1 MKPQH
6 QEKTKYVRQKNVLCL
21 MDYGKDCHTGFAT
34 VSKNILRHVRSHFG
48 QEVRFHIC
56 AVNHFGDTYEEED
69 GTLVFS
75 AKRNDV
81 RADDFGR
88 FAFLKILKDSDD
100 YDGIFIIQDLGVIQP
115 IIPILETVQQEK
127 REAGKR
133 VFKSLWYFP
142 VDCRLFPTLVKN
154 IEFFDQLVTYTEF
167 ARNEVLRLKP
177 SVRSKL
183 SVIYHGNNPKDF
195 YPMSP
200 EKRQEARK
208 KHFGSNADKFIIT
221 NVNRNQPRKDIPNTI
236 FGFIEAKCDWTYD
249 RKPYLYL
256 HAHPHDPMGWD
267 LRALLMQ
274 TDLEEWEDYQLIHKN
289 WETNMATVAEVN
301 EIYNASDLYV
311 TTTLGEG
318 WGLGVTEAMAT
329 RLPVII
335 PNTTSLTEI
344 GGNGSRAYMLDTI
357 IPFCGNNDNII
368 RQQTDYIEVFEK
380 IIEVAGLCLSG
391 KTKEKLDKAED
402 FIKQIDWKQICKRWI
417 ELFEKIV

>member
-115 IIPILETVQQEK
+115 IIPILETIQQEK

-167 ARNEVLRLKP
+167 ARKEVLRLKP

-200 EKRQEARK
+200 EKRQESRK

-236 FGFIEAKCDWTYD
+236 FGFIEAKSNWTYD
-249 RKPYLYL
+249 RKPFLYL

-301 EIYNASDLYV
+301 EIYNASDLYL

-368 RQQTDYIEVFEK
+368 REQTDYVEVFEK